1 MFKKI
6 SRVFGRLSVKIS
18 LRLVVLA
25 LPLMTLAAW
34 IAILSARAA
43 AAEMILDQGRV
54 AALAGAQAYGTILE
68 IGVDAGQLSL
78 AKLFDPTYTEIV
90 YPGIHVEGHRF
101 HTEFDAYT
109 DSHGI
114 QDVEDRI
121 LASSSSFIYASGID
135 VRGYVPTP
143 HKKYSEPPTGNPDHD
158 LAVSRAKLKYDKP
171 LHLAAAGYL
180 GDEPTLVQ
188 DYPRPGGAQRNDMVW
203 DVAAPI
209 LVKGKHWGAFRV
221 GVVKDRVRAD
231 TVALAESLAVTLGAA
246 VLVLVV
252 LVLISTQRAM
262 RPLGELACAA
272 TRLSTTHDG
281 TELRQPIRV
290 TSKDEVG
297 QMAHALERLRKSMLA
312 TWDKI

>member
-1 MFKKI
+1 MFKKM

-18 LRLVVLA
+18 LRLVALA
-25 LPLMTLAAW
+25 VPLMAAAAW
-34 IAILSARAA
+34 LAILSARAA
-43 AAEMILDQGRV
+43 AAEMLLDQGRV

-68 IGVDAGQLSL
+68 IGVDEGRLSL
-78 AKLFDPTYTEIV
+78 AKLFEPTYVEIE

-109 DSHGI
+109 DGHGI
-114 QDVEDRI
+114 QDVQDKI

-143 HKKYSEPPTGNPDHD
+143 HKKYSEPPNGDAEHD
-158 LAVSRAKLKYDKP
+158 RAVSRAKLKYDKP

-188 DYPRPGGAQRNDMVW
+188 DYPRDTGEMVW

-209 LVKGKHWGAFRV
+209 LVKGRHWGAFRV

-231 TVALAESLAVTLGAA
+231 TVTLAKSLAVTLGAA

-262 RPLGELACAA
+262 RPLAELACAA

-281 TELRQPIRV
+281 VELRQPIRSA
-290 TSKDEVG
+290 SKNDEVG

-312 TWDKI
+312 TWERT